1 MPEGLFTIYRYFD
14 GVRSTLTDYGHQVVV
29 SLVQKLASGQYI
41 ERTNPVP
48 QIVNQDSIDISFWR
62 K

>member
-14 GVRSTLTDYGHQVVV
+14 GVRSQLTNYGHQVVV
-29 SLVQKLASGQYI
+29 NLVQKLASGQYV
-41 ERTNPVP
+41 EKTKSVP
-48 QIVNQDSIDISFWR
+48 QVANQDSIDISFWG